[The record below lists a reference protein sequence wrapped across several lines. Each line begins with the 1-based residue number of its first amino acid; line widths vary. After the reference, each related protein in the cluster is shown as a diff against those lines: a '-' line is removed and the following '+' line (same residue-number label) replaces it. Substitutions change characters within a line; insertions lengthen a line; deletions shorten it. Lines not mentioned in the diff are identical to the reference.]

1 MKTDADHKKNHVVF
15 PIYESLEL
23 WEKNVEID
31 SSHVIESTISKV
43 PSLSGSGDPYYI
55 TETGKMLIKPLPPDN
70 IRIHIPRKYIR
81 LRETYAALDIKIQEV
96 GKLIE
101 FII

>member
-1 MKTDADHKKNHVVF
+1 MKTDADHKKNHVVSS
-15 PIYESLEL
+15 IYESLEL
-23 WEKNVEID
+23 WEKD
-31 SSHVIESTISKV
+31 GYKGFISKV